1 MLWLKM
7 AGLARTNSTA
17 ATQPWWLTEVQRLQ
31 REDGARSPEPAPPSP
46 VHSDDEEGSIDIEH
60 TDDEEESDP
69 EPTTSDEEFIAT
81 SDSSDEEEGPGAA
94 EHGRTLP
101 GP

>member
-1 MLWLKM
+1 M

-17 ATQPWWLTEVQRLQ
+17 TTQPWWLTEVQRLQ
-31 REDGARSPEPAPPSP
+31 REDGARPAERAAPSP
-46 VHSDDEEGSIDIEH
+46 VHSDDDDHESIDITE
-60 TDDEEESDP
+60 TDNESESDP

-81 SDSSDEEEGPGAA
+81 SDSEEEADDNNTWQT
-94 EHGRTLP
+94 EHGQTLP